1 MLRVVSLC
9 GALCILASILQ
20 GCGDEVPDPAC
31 SSYSKGGAGAV
42 TDATTCDTACDK
54 GEGIQTTNYGDH
66 EFYGTSGL
74 DLPAKGFTAALCGE
88 LLKLLGPL
96 SEDLKHL
103 KRVRPEGTDLAVLLT
118 ETPRE
123 DVLQFL
129 QNREITAATVQVPR
143 FCPLTASQME
153 SFSRYWPV
161 KKFVPSFQPLKLTQE
176 TRDLKAHF
184 GHLRRLAEDAG
195 GDAGGCAMADASGRL
210 LVACAAS
217 NGVLQHPAMVAI
229 ATVAEDARKRY
240 AAQGKRSREEEDY
253 LCQDCDVV
261 LTHEPCIMCAMAL
274 IHSRVRRIAFCNE
287 NTDFGGFG
295 GRIALEQCP
304 NLNHHPRILR
314 WKITIQ

>member
-1 MLRVVSLC
+1 MEEEELVELLPPEFTRGVVLMDFQC
-9 GALCILASILQ
+9 AV
-20 GCGDEVPDPAC
+20 VP
-31 SSYSKGGAGAV
+31 K
-42 TDATTCDTACDK
+42 
-54 GEGIQTTNYGDH
+54 
-66 EFYGTSGL
+66 
-74 DLPAKGFTAALCGE
+74 ALCGE

-161 KKFVPSFQPLKLTQE
+161 KKFVPSFQPLKLTQ
-176 TRDLKAHF
+176 DLKAHF